1 MLAMEDHFLE
11 SKSKN
16 VMYKTTGVTQYC
28 ATICVILTYIGQ
40 HHKDNGIE
48 VQYEF
53 LFMITTNEIFIHV
66 S

>member
-1 MLAMEDHFLE
+1 MLAMEHHFLE

-16 VMYKTTGVTQYC
+16 VKLRQHC

-40 HHKDNGIE
+40 HHNDNRIE